1 MAEFEGVE
9 IPEELL
15 EDIAGGTMRRAWE
28 KRLTKMAQY
37 LRNKGQTKDEC
48 IGILHEKLG
57 AMDDIGT
64 PEEIAAIIDGV
75 YR

>member
-1 MAEFEGVE
+1 MAELEGVE

-37 LRNKGQTKDEC
+37 LKNKG
-48 IGILHEKLG
+48 
-57 AMDDIGT
+57 
-64 PEEIAAIIDGV
+64 
-75 YR
+75 